1 MASFQHLIFVTC
13 SPLSEYASPNLFT
26 LFKFILDLNKNKM
39 HSYYSFSSPT
49 LPYTQEKLT
58 EEEIVAL
65 LQEADADKNGKIK
78 FDHFLQVM
86 LAK

>member
-1 MASFQHLIFVTC
+1 MANRELEHEIKEAWKALDKDKDGVIS
-13 SPLSEYASPNLFT
+13 AS
-26 LFKFILDLNKNKM
+26 DLR
-39 HSYYSFSSPT
+39 HVLT
-49 LPYTQEKLT
+49 TVGEKLT

>member
-1 MASFQHLIFVTC
+1 
-13 SPLSEYASPNLFT
+13 
-26 LFKFILDLNKNKM
+26 M

-49 LPYTQEKLT
+49 PLLTQEKLT

>member
-1 MASFQHLIFVTC
+1 MLTTVG
-13 SPLSEYASPNLFT
+13 
-26 LFKFILDLNKNKM
+26 
-39 HSYYSFSSPT
+39 
-49 LPYTQEKLT
+49 EKLT